1 MTQTT
6 TDYLYAVPPPVQ
18 DRSFGTS
25 TNDRDG
31 SFNDHLSQASSS
43 SSDDYR
49 PNGSFTARSTSDG
62 AAGPKEKDYR
72 SDQGP
77 QESERNPQPDANKST
92 TVSQQ
97 AVPSAGDEHP
107 ALSDHKQGERTSA
120 EKKDEPDKRDH
131 LTAAD
136 VAAAQAAAQNEHTN
150 QKSTSTK
157 AKVATDGVPA
167 AQRSSNESQPGTSE
181 LAAAHELT
189 QLQPAGTESPA
200 TNRSEDAY
208 RADATRNQTE
218 NSTSATT
225 PAKNRKVKS
234 VAKNEAGA
242 AEHEAS
248 QGNPHPIQTA
258 DQELSSDAAQT
269 GSQIGRVTIND
280 LKAKGESA
288 SNDKAKDDSR
298 HESAKDGKSGATAT
312 SADQNVKLNAA
323 QLVTPSASSLNEP
336 TVNSRSKDSNE
347 EQAVKPVAGTN
358 ETAAASFARLTR
370 AGAAIGRESGAKR
383 VDELPAVDPARFV
396 GRVAKAFQTAQDRG
410 GSLQI
415 RLSPPELGA
424 LRVELTVKDGVMSAS
439 LQTENSIAR
448 RLLLDHLPTLRDR
461 LAEQNIR
468 VDRFDVDVR
477 RDGTGGNADARGSQ
491 HQQFQHQPDQPSPR
505 RQAVAQQL
513 TRESAASDVIEVGP
527 RISDAGLNLIV

>member
-1 MTQTT
+1 
-6 TDYLYAVPPPVQ
+6 LYAVPPPVP
-18 DRSFGTS
+18 DRTLGTS

-49 PNGSFTARSTSDG
+49 SNGSFTARSTSDG
-62 AAGPKEKDYR
+62 AAGPIEKDYR
-72 SDQGP
+72 FDQGR
-77 QESERNPQPDANKST
+77 QESERNAQPDANKST

-107 ALSDHKQGERTSA
+107 ALSDHKRSERTSA

-131 LTAAD
+131 LSAAD

-157 AKVATDGVPA
+157 AKVGTDGVPA
-167 AQRSSNESQPGTSE
+167 APRSSKESQPGTGE

-189 QLQPAGTESPA
+189 QLQSTRTESPA

-208 RADATRNQTE
+208 RADATRNETE
-218 NSTSATT
+218 NSTSAMTT
-225 PAKNRKVKS
+225 AKNRKAKTI
-234 VAKNEAGA
+234 AKNEASA
-242 AEHEAS
+242 AGHEAL
-248 QGNPHPIQTA
+248 QGDPNPIQAA
-258 DQELSSDAAQT
+258 DQDLSSEAAQT
-269 GSQIGRVTIND
+269 ANQMGHVTIND
-280 LKAKGESA
+280 VKAKGESA

-298 HESAKDGKSGATAT
+298 HESAKDGKPGAPAS
-312 SADQNVKLNAA
+312 SADQNVKLDAA
-323 QLVTPSASSLNEP
+323 QLVPPSASSLNEP
-336 TVNSRSKDSNE
+336 TVNRPSKDSND
-347 EQAVKPVAGTN
+347 EQAIKPVAGTN

-370 AGAAIGRESGAKR
+370 AGAVIGRESDAKR
-383 VDELPAVDPARFV
+383 GDDLPPLDTARFV

-439 LQTENSIAR
+439 LQTENSTAR

-477 RDGTGGNADARGSQ
+477 REGSGGNADARGSQ
-491 HQQFQHQPDQPSPR
+491 HQQFQHQADQPSPR
-505 RQAVAQQL
+505 RQAVAQRL
-513 TRESAASDVIEVGP
+513 TQEPAASDVTEVVP
-527 RISDAGLNLIV
+527 RISDAGLNLVV